1 MSKAVIA
8 ILVTMLVGV
17 NVFSY
22 KYAGS
27 ESEDLTYVFSREFT
41 YVVDS
46 EEGVLMASYVG
57 YSSSTILLPGWVA
70 WIEEDSLVYKTREG
84 VIIRSHIDQPNF
96 EGWIVVDK

>member
-1 MSKAVIA
+1 MSKLAMM
-8 ILVTMLVGV
+8 ILALLFVGI
-17 NVFSY
+17 NVYSY

-27 ESEDLTYVFSREFT
+27 EPDLTYVFSREFT

-84 VIIRSHIDQPNF
+84 AITKSHLDQPNF